1 MASTTNERNRID
13 TLARS
18 PETITIWQQNV
29 NRSSTCQ
36 HDLIS
41 SAALARRGV
50 DIVAL
55 QEPAITKFG
64 TSVASRD
71 WVPVYPSTHSKDPY
85 KSRSLILIR
94 SNILTEQWKQ
104 IEYPSRDV
112 TVVQLSGSW
121 GEVTLFNIYND
132 GEKNDTISQLETFT
146 QSHISSPGQNTG
158 AKPVLWLGNFNR
170 HHPHWDNPSDTRLFT
185 REALNN
191 AEILISAVAGLG
203 LDLALPPGIPTHLH
217 NVTKKWTRLDQVFI
231 SEELADTVISCDV
244 LKSTPGINTD
254 HIPILTLLDL
264 NLTRIAA
271 APPRNFRNVDWE
283 SFVKTLTAKLDEGD
297 HPTRI
302 RSPEE
307 VEPACRKLTKAL
319 QETINVEV
327 PTTEI
332 RIKAKKWWTKELTK
346 LRQEANKKG
355 RKASKYKGWPEHHSH
370 GERKKANK
378 LFHKTLEHTKR
389 QHWRDW
395 LEKADDPDIWTVH
408 KYMSS
413 PVGDGG
419 KSRILVLKATC
430 NRQEANVTTNEE
442 KSSILAKTFFPP
454 RPLEDTLTQFA
465 YPKPICDFDPISKE
479 QIKRQL
485 MKLKPYKAPG
495 PDGIPNIVL
504 TKCANTIV
512 DRLYYIYK
520 AILELGIYY
529 EPWRTSTTVVLC
541 KPGKPRY
548 DVLKAYRPIA
558 LLNTMSKVLTALMA
572 NLMTFYTETHQL
584 LPAHHFGGRPGRTTT
599 DAIHLLVHKIKDAW
613 RKRQVTVVLF
623 LDIEGAFP
631 NVVTSKL
638 VHSMRKR
645 GLPETLVNFA
655 KLMLEKR
662 DTILRFDDYTSEP
675 IQLDNGIGQ
684 GDPLSM
690 ALYQYYNADILEIPN
705 SPQES
710 AEAYCYARTGR
721 SS

>member
-121 GEVTLFNIYND
+121 GKVTLFNIYND

-146 QSHISSPGQNTG
+146 QSHISSPGRNAG
-158 AKPVLWLGNFNR
+158 AKPVLWLGDFNR

-271 APPRNFRNVDWE
+271 TPPRNFRNVD
-283 SFVKTLTAKLDEGD
+283 
-297 HPTRI
+297 
-302 RSPEE
+302 
-307 VEPACRKLTKAL
+307 
-319 QETINVEV
+319 
-327 PTTEI
+327 
-332 RIKAKKWWTKELTK
+332 
-346 LRQEANKKG
+346 
-355 RKASKYKGWPEHHSH
+355 
-370 GERKKANK
+370 
-378 LFHKTLEHTKR
+378 
-389 QHWRDW
+389 
-395 LEKADDPDIWTVH
+395 
-408 KYMSS
+408 
-413 PVGDGG
+413 
-419 KSRILVLKATC
+419 
-430 NRQEANVTTNEE
+430 
-442 KSSILAKTFFPP
+442 
-454 RPLEDTLTQFA
+454 
-465 YPKPICDFDPISKE
+465 
-479 QIKRQL
+479 
-485 MKLKPYKAPG
+485 
-495 PDGIPNIVL
+495 
-504 TKCANTIV
+504 
-512 DRLYYIYK
+512 
-520 AILELGIYY
+520 
-529 EPWRTSTTVVLC
+529 
-541 KPGKPRY
+541 
-548 DVLKAYRPIA
+548 
-558 LLNTMSKVLTALMA
+558 
-572 NLMTFYTETHQL
+572 
-584 LPAHHFGGRPGRTTT
+584 
-599 DAIHLLVHKIKDAW
+599 
-613 RKRQVTVVLF
+613 
-623 LDIEGAFP
+623 
-631 NVVTSKL
+631 
-638 VHSMRKR
+638 
-645 GLPETLVNFA
+645 
-655 KLMLEKR
+655 
-662 DTILRFDDYTSEP
+662 
-675 IQLDNGIGQ
+675 
-684 GDPLSM
+684 
-690 ALYQYYNADILEIPN
+690 
-705 SPQES
+705 
-710 AEAYCYARTGR
+710 
-721 SS
+721 